1 MKLKKIPT
9 TLDHVV
15 FPEDI
20 RLTHIDSEEASLRR
34 SKVDIQ
40 KILQESIK
48 KRLELK
54 GSEEKI

>member
-1 MKLKKIPT
+1 MKPKKIPT

-20 RLTHIDSEEASLRR
+20 RLTHIDSEETPFRR
-34 SKVDIQ
+34 SNVDIQ

-48 KRLELK
+48 KKLEFKESK
-54 GSEEKI
+54 G

>member
-1 MKLKKIPT
+1 MKPKKIPT

-15 FPEDI
+15 FPEEI
-20 RLTHIDSEEASLRR
+20 KLTHIDAEETPLSR

-48 KRLELK
+48 KMLELRE
-54 GSEEKI
+54 SEETI